1 MWSIKE
7 DDLSAIEARTVTARD
22 ISLLRIACLQIDD
35 EGGLAANF
43 VPILKEAMDS
53 WLESLKEYRL
63 SQHGLPEVEEKKE
76 DGAHLFVVADAQ
88 STRTFLRVLQINVH
102 LSTLDST
109 LAEELGLQG
118 SHSILTRLVNY
129 DWSIWPHEEDRDA
142 IMELQDVACQVAACT
157 SFPLPQS
164 LLSVQVL
171 RERLPLAFEI
181 GAIRDDESP
190 KTSQLV
196 LIHQVTKR
204 QSAQVDVGFVM
215 WPSAVALSTWLLS
228 NPDAVQ
234 HKRVLELGAG
244 CGLAGLVAAAL
255 QRDQP
260 DAWTGLSDFNLKVI
274 ENARRNIE
282 LNDVNAD
289 ALKLDFYEQTGTS
302 DDWVDGEGRRRD
314 PVDVIIAAD
323 IICQA
328 DDAIAAANS
337 IHDALKPGGR
347 AYVILGDAKHRFGV
361 DRFQGECQRVGL
373 DISISNVADLYDGK
387 LLDQNMYLTTGYVEG
402 MTLTMFFIHKPIIK
416 CNLQI

>member
-1 MWSIKE
+1 MWSIEE

-22 ISLLRIACLQIDD
+22 IAMLRIACLQSDD
-35 EGGLAANF
+35 EGGVAANF
-43 VPILKEAMDS
+43 VPILREGMNF
-53 WLESLKEYRL
+53 WFESLTESRL
-63 SQHGLPEVEEKKE
+63 SQHGSPEVEEKKD
-76 DGAHLFVVADAQ
+76 DGAHLFVVAE
-88 STRTFLRVLQINVH
+88 SPTTKTLLRVLQIHAH

-118 SHSILTRLVNY
+118 SHAILTRLVNY
-129 DWSIWPHEEDRDA
+129 DWSVWPCEEDRDA

-157 SFPLPQS
+157 PFPLKQS

-181 GAIRDDESP
+181 AAIRGEEQESP

-215 WPSAVALSTWLLS
+215 WPSAVALSTWLLL
-228 NPDAVQ
+228 NPDAIQ

-244 CGLAGLVAAAL
+244 CGLTGLVAAAL
-255 QRDQP
+255 QRNQS

-274 ENARRNIE
+274 ENAKRNIE

-302 DDWVDGEGRRRD
+302 DDWVDGEGQRRE
-314 PVDVIIAAD
+314 PVDVIVAAD

-328 DDAIAAANS
+328 DDAVAAANS

-347 AYVILGDAKHRFGV
+347 AYVILADGKHRFGV

-373 DISISNVADLYDGK
+373 DISTSNVADLYHGK
-387 LLDQNMYLTTGYVEG
+387 LVDQNMYLTTGYVEG
-402 MTLTMFFIHKPIIK
+402 MILTMFFIHKPIR
-416 CNLQI
+416 